1 MRIRLDGDEEDVL
14 GKTIWD
20 DDVVWIRCKRS
31 MSEEQLGDGKHWGL
45 DMCRSWHGFSH
56 LRKIPGFLFGVYLAM
71 CIWIG

>member
-45 DMCRSWHGFSH
+45 DM
-56 LRKIPGFLFGVYLAM
+56 
-71 CIWIG
+71 